1 MDVAESSS
9 SEDTQGAGIF
19 YGILALVLTVV
30 FPDSTA
36 NFWGT
41 IGFFT
46 LVCYIGAKLF
56 GSKSRTLPQIIIWLV
71 VVVTASNVMP
81 ESDTASIAPSPSP
94 AATLETPHS
103 SPHPS
108 ATPSRR
114 STTLKPTP
122 TRSVSTPPA
131 TASPSSSPTPVVVVQ
146 SDVETHDDRSPVY
159 LAGEEDEYQGNQYS
173 QDQYA
178 AVEEYGSQGYE
189 EEETQ
194 NSAVMDVVHYKN
206 CRQVCL
212 LVGRPLRSDEIGY
225 GPELDADG
233 DGIACEWCGKKD

>member
-1 MDVAESSS
+1 MDVAESSL
-9 SEDTQGAGIF
+9 SEDASSAGIF
-19 YGILALVLTVV
+19 YGILALVLTVL

-46 LVCYIGAKLF
+46 LLCYIIAKLF
-56 GSKSRTLPQIIIWLV
+56 GSKSHTLPQIIIWLAV
-71 VVVTASNVMP
+71 VITASNVMP
-81 ESDTASIAPSPSP
+81 EPDTASTAPSPAP
-94 AATLETPHS
+94 TLETPRS
-103 SPHPS
+103 SPFPS
-108 ATPSRR
+108 ATPSKRGA
-114 STTLKPTP
+114 TPKPTYTKP
-122 TRSVSTPPA
+122 VSTPTA
-131 TASPSSSPTPVVVVQ
+131 TVSPSPSPTPAGVVQ
-146 SDVETHDDRSPVY
+146 SDVEAHDDQASVY
-159 LAGEEDEYQGNQYS
+159 LAGEEGEYEGSQYS

-178 AVEEYGSQGYE
+178 AVEEYSSQGYVE
-189 EEETQ
+189 EEPQ
-194 NSAVMDVVHYKN
+194 NSPVMDVVHYKN